1 MTLSFRA
8 RLTLRWLSAFGVVL
22 TLALAAVSVGVRA
35 FLERDLDAQLRTLAA
50 TELASAVDEPGH
62 GLHLHEFTVRG
73 GQDYADKFV
82 QLITARGVVLMQS
95 PRLRSSPSLLGPE
108 TLAQTLGGASP
119 LVEVAVGGRPGRM
132 VGLAT
137 AGPER
142 YVVAV
147 GLFTDTLEATL
158 RDLRWLLGGVWI
170 GSMVVTALVGW
181 SLASRALRPVRMITE
196 RAAAIAE
203 GQFDTRLA
211 PPDADDEIGR
221 MTGLLNQML
230 ERLRGALDANRRFA
244 ADASHELRSPLTVM
258 LGEVDVALKREREGD
273 EYRRVLTEVRTRLH
287 EMGRLT
293 EDLMLLVRA
302 QENVAPPI
310 TDLPLLGL
318 WREVMARAA
327 DGAAAAGVSLS
338 VDVPAAMVVYAEAGL
353 LGRVFDNLVQNAVQY
368 NRDGGAVEVTARVE
382 PGDGTW
388 AADTVVIQVHDT
400 GPGIPAA
407 ERERV
412 FERFYRLDS
421 SRSRRTGGAGLGLAI
436 SREIVRLFKGRIRIA
451 DTAVPGTT
459 VEVRLPGSDVRVE
472 AVSAAGGAAARFPA

>member
-1 MTLSFRA
+1 
-8 RLTLRWLSAFGVVL
+8 
-22 TLALAAVSVGVRA
+22 
-35 FLERDLDAQLRTLAA
+35 
-50 TELASAVDEPGH
+50 
-62 GLHLHEFTVRG
+62 
-73 GQDYADKFV
+73 
-82 QLITARGVVLMQS
+82 
-95 PRLRSSPSLLGPE
+95 
-108 TLAQTLGGASP
+108 TLGGASP

-158 RDLRWLLGGVWI
+158 GDLRWLLGGVWI
-170 GSMVVTALVGW
+170 GSMVVTALVGL

-203 GQFDTRLA
+203 GQFETRLA
-211 PPDADDEIGR
+211 PLGADDEIGR
-221 MTGLLNQML
+221 MTGLLNRML
-230 ERLRGALDANRRFA
+230 ERLHGALDANRRFA

-258 LGEVDVALKREREGD
+258 LGEVDVALKRERDGD
-273 EYRRVLTEVRTRLH
+273 EYRRVLGEVQSRLRG
-287 EMGRLT
+287 MGRLT

-310 TDLPLLGL
+310 TDLPLLAV

-327 DGAAAAGVSLS
+327 DAAASAGVVLS

-368 NRDGGAVEVTARVE
+368 NRDGGAVSVTARVE

-388 AADTVVIQVHDT
+388 AADTVVIQVRDT

-412 FERFYRLDS
+412 FERFYRLDA

-436 SREIVRLFKGRIRIA
+436 SREIVRLFKGSIRIVA
-451 DTAVPGTT
+451 TDLPGTT
-459 VEVRLPGSDVRVE
+459 VEVRLPGSGTRVE
-472 AVSAAGGAAARFPA
+472 AVSATDGAAARSPA